1 MSSNSLLVA
10 NPGRAPR
17 ATIAYEWLKG
27 RLLSGHYAFGEE
39 LQLVGIAKEVA
50 VSRQPVM
57 EAVKRL
63 QLEGFVEII
72 PQVGCR
78 VAVPSQED
86 AEDLF
91 EVFATL
97 EALVTRL
104 AAERREPADADE
116 LKAIA
121 SRFEQLRAGAFKVD
135 DYRRLNRDFHS
146 AIHRLSRSVEGM
158 RAAAAYWDRSDFLI
172 ATVGG
177 EVGSGGE
184 LWADNLDN
192 TVREHQQL
200 ADAIIRGDGAAAGA
214 CAYQHIRSFGDVV
227 LASLRT

>member
-10 NPGRAPR
+10 SPGRAPR
-17 ATIAYEWLKG
+17 ATIAYEWLKR
-27 RLLSGHYAFGEE
+27 RLLSGQYAFGEE
-39 LQLVGIAKEVA
+39 LQLVEIAKEVA

-57 EAVKRL
+57 EAAKRL

-78 VAVPSQED
+78 VAMPSQE
-86 AEDLF
+86 AVEDLF

-104 AAERREPADADE
+104 AAERRGPADADD
-116 LKAIA
+116 LKAVA
-121 SRFEQLRAGAFKVD
+121 LRFEQLRPGAFKVD
-135 DYRRLNRDFHS
+135 DYRRLNREFHS

-177 EVGSGGE
+177 DAGSGGE
-184 LWADNLDN
+184 LWADNLKN
-192 TVREHQQL
+192 TAREHEQL
-200 ADAIIRGDGAAAGA
+200 TDAIIRGDGATAGA
-214 CAYQHIRSFGDVV
+214 CAYQHIRSFGNVV
-227 LASLRT
+227 LASLRS